1 MNDKVLGL
9 VGTAASMVGITVANK
24 GLSAVWG
31 KVTGHEPPAKNP
43 DPEERW
49 ADILLWAVIT
59 GVVTTAIRV
68 AVTRQVAKMQSDEEQ
83 QIER

>member
-9 VGTAASMVGITVANK
+9 VGTGASLLGVTVANK
-24 GLSAVWG
+24 GLTAVWG
-31 KVTGHEPPAKNP
+31 KITGNEPPAKNP

-59 GVVTTAIRV
+59 GVVTTVIKV
-68 AVTRQVAKMQSDEEQ
+68 AVTRQVAKMQGDGNE
-83 QIER
+83 IGA

>member
-1 MNDKVLGL
+1 MNDKVVGLAGTVASL
-9 VGTAASMVGITVANK
+9 VGVTVANK
-24 GLSAVWG
+24 GLTAVWG

-59 GVVTTAIRV
+59 GVVTTVIKV
-68 AVTRQVAKMQSDEEQ
+68 AVTRQVARMQSGQ
-83 QIER
+83 QAEH